1 MRVFLHKILKKLK
14 IITMKKLQTLS
25 ILLFLFSISIHAQ
38 GDKHEKI
45 RALKTAF
52 ITQELNLTSADAEK
66 FWPVYNSFEQRK
78 HDLKVKERDEIKN
91 KMDNDVLTL
100 SNEEAQI
107 LLEKM
112 EYFRNEETK
121 LEIELIKKLKEQLQP
136 IQIIKLKKAE
146 FDFRMQMLKKYRGG
160 KK

>member
-1 MRVFLHKILKKLK
+1 
-14 IITMKKLQTLS
+14 MKKLHILS
-25 ILLFLFSISIHAQ
+25 ILLFLFSISIQAQ

-78 HDLKVKERDEIKN
+78 HDLKVKEHVEIKT
-91 KMDNDVLTL
+91 KMNNDILSL
-100 SNEEAQI
+100 SNAEAQI

-112 EYFRNEETK
+112 EYYRNEETK
-121 LEIELIKKLKEQLQP
+121 LENELIKKLKEQLQP

-146 FDFRMQMLKKYRGG
+146 FDFRMQMLKKYRGE